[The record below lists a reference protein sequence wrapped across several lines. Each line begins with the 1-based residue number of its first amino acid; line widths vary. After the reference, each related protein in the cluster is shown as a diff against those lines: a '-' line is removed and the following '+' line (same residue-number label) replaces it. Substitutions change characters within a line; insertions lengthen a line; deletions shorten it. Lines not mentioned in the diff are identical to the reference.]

1 MSTTTETLS
10 NDYYRIE
17 QALRYL
23 HANYRRQPSLA
34 EIAGSVHLS
43 EYHFQRIFM
52 RWVGI
57 SPKRFLQ
64 YLTKENAKE
73 LLAHSHSLLEISLE
87 LGLSGPSRLHDL
99 FITCEAVT
107 PGEYK
112 QRGAGLTIRYS
123 FHPSPFGDCLLGMT
137 ERGLCALSFAEEGDT
152 ASLLDDLHQRW
163 GGAELVEDTAATAPY
178 AAHIF
183 DLVRDPGG
191 MPIQLYLQGTNF
203 QLKVWQALLH
213 IPTGELT
220 TYGQI
225 AATLGHPNASRAVG
239 SAVGDNP
246 IAYLIPCHR
255 VIRQSGELGGYR
267 YGLARKQAIL
277 GWEQAHL

>member
-1 MSTTTETLS
+1 MSTTPDNLS
-10 NDYYRIE
+10 SDYYRVE

-23 HANYRRQPSLA
+23 QANYHQQPSLA
-34 EIAGSVHLS
+34 EIAASIHLS
-43 EYHFQRIFM
+43 EYHFQRLFM

-64 YLTKENAKE
+64 YLTKETAKD
-73 LLAHSHSLLEISLE
+73 LLARSHTLLDVSLAV
-87 LGLSGPSRLHDL
+87 GLSGPSRLHDL

-112 QRGAGLTIRYS
+112 QRGAGLTIQYG
-123 FHPSPFGDCLLGMT
+123 FHPTPFGECLLALT
-137 ERGLCALSFAEEGDT
+137 ERGLCGLAFAEAGQT
-152 ASLLDDLHQRW
+152 ALLLADFRQRW
-163 GGAELVEDTAATAPY
+163 QRAKMVFDPSATAPY
-178 AAHIF
+178 ATRIF
-183 DLVRDPGG
+183 GLGQAPGG
-191 MPIQLYLQGTNF
+191 LPMQLYLSGTNF
-203 QLKVWQALLH
+203 QLKVWQALLD
-213 IPTGELT
+213 IPTGQLT

-225 AATLGHPNASRAVG
+225 ATALGQPKASRAVG

-255 VIRQSGELGGYR
+255 VIRAAGGLGGYR

-277 GWEQAHL
+277 GWEQAHR

>member
-1 MSTTTETLS
+1 MSTTPNTLS
-10 NDYYRIE
+10 SDYYRVE
-17 QALRYL
+17 QALRFL
-23 HANYRRQPSLA
+23 QANYRRQPSLA
-34 EIAGSVHLS
+34 EIAASIHLS
-43 EYHFQRIFM
+43 EYHFQRLFL

-64 YLTKENAKE
+64 YLTKENAKD
-73 LLAHSHSLLEISLE
+73 LLSHSHSLLEVSLAV
-87 LGLSGPSRLHDL
+87 GLSGPSRLHDL

-123 FHPSPFGDCLLGMT
+123 FHPTPFGHCLLART
-137 ERGLCALSFAEEGDT
+137 ERGLCGLSFADSGGTD
-152 ASLLDDLHQRW
+152 SLLAELRQRW
-163 GGAELVEDTAATAPY
+163 GQAELVPDPAATAPY
-178 AAHIF
+178 AARIF
-183 DLVRDPGG
+183 ELARDPDA
-191 MPIQLYLQGTNF
+191 PPLQIYLSGTNF

-213 IPTGELT
+213 IPSGELT

-225 AATLGHPNASRAVG
+225 AAALGQPNASRAVG

-255 VIRQSGELGGYR
+255 VIRKAGELGGYR

-277 GWEQAHL
+277 GWEQAHP

>member
-1 MSTTTETLS
+1 MSVKIDNLS

-23 HANYRRQPSLA
+23 QANYQRQPNLT
-34 EIAGSVHLS
+34 EIAGSIHLS
-43 EYHFQRIFM
+43 EYHFQRLFI

-73 LLAHSHSLLEISLE
+73 LLAHSHSLLDISHQ

-107 PGEYK
+107 PGEFK

-123 FHPSPFGDCLLGMT
+123 LHPSPFGDCLLGMT
-137 ERGLCALSFAEEGDT
+137 ERGLCALSFAEEDNT
-152 ASLLDDLHQRW
+152 VSLLDDLRQRW
-163 GGAELVEDTAATAPY
+163 GGAELVEDAAATAPY
-178 AAHIF
+178 ARRIF
-183 DLVRDPGG
+183 DLARDPGG

-213 IPTGELT
+213 IPAGALT

-225 AATLGHPNASRAVG
+225 AAALGYPTASRAVG

-277 GWEQAHL
+277 GWEQAHR

>member
-1 MSTTTETLS
+1 MNTSSES
-10 NDYYRIE
+10 ISSDYYRIE

-23 HANYRRQPSLA
+23 QANHRRQPSLA
-34 EIAGSVHLS
+34 EVAESVHLS
-43 EYHFQRIFM
+43 EYHFQRLFL

-64 YLTKENAKE
+64 YLTKENAKA
-73 LLAHSHSLLEISLE
+73 LLARSNSLLDVSLAV
-87 LGLSGPSRLHDL
+87 GLSGPGRLHDL

-112 QRGAGLTIRYS
+112 ARGAGLTIRYG
-123 FHPSPFGDCLLGMT
+123 FHPTPFGESLLALT
-137 ERGLCALSFAEEGDT
+137 ERGLCGLSFAGPDSRQ
-152 ASLLDDLHQRW
+152 ALLADLQQRW
-163 GGAELVEDTAATAPY
+163 GQAELVADPAATAPY
-178 AAHIF
+178 AARIF
-183 DLVRDPGG
+183 ALAHDPEA
-191 MPIQLYLQGTNF
+191 PPLQLYLSGTNF

-213 IPTGELT
+213 IPAGELT

-225 AATLGHPNASRAVG
+225 ASALGSPKASRAVG

-255 VIRQSGELGGYR
+255 VIRQAGGLGGYR
-267 YGLARKQAIL
+267 YGLPRKQAIL
-277 GWEQAHL
+277 GWEQAHP